1 MVVSCSKTS
10 HSLLDTLVDAA
21 EADVLD
27 LAGDV
32 VAMVAGPE
40 RGGGGHQHAGL
51 AAAALRHLVE
61 NSQRV
66 NPIKGFSLAAASG
79 GSQVR

>member
-27 LAGDV
+27 LAGDL
-32 VAMVAGPE
+32 VAMVAAPE
-40 RGGGGHQHAGL
+40 GGDDGHQHAGL
-51 AAAALRHLVE
+51 AVAA
-61 NSQRV
+61 QRYLAEKNQGV
-66 NPIKGFSLAAASG
+66 NAIQGFSLATASG
-79 GSQVR
+79 SSQVR